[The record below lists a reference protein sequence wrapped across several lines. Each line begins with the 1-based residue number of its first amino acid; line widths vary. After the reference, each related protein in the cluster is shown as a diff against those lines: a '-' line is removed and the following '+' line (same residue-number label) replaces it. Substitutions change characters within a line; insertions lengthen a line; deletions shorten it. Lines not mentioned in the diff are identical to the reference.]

1 MGKGNKKGI
10 HVKPDKLVGICFS
23 GGGGAGREGSFPEQ
37 APKCKL

>member
-23 GGGGAGREGSFPEQ
+23 VGEEQEGRGVSQ
-37 APKCKL
+37 SRL